1 LIDGLIA
8 LPESDRPRASVIV
21 LAWRNAELLGRCL
34 RSLAT
39 YVSPAIAYE
48 TVIVCN
54 GATTE
59 VVALVQEHVRG
70 ARVVHSPV
78 NLGFAGGCNTGRAAA
93 RGEFL
98 VLLNDD
104 AEVCEGWLESLL
116 ATADAHPQAGAVG
129 GLIRFPDGTLQEAGC
144 VLWSDGSTTP
154 LGRGLPRTTR
164 QYRYLRQVSYCS
176 ACSLLVRAQTW
187 DAAGGMDEAYF
198 PGYYEDV
205 DLCLAIRALGQ
216 TVVYDP
222 HACVLHHES
231 ASLDTR
237 YKHFVFGRG
246 QARFREKWASV
257 LPVFAEPD
265 PSSEA
270 AIARA
275 VFSARG
281 CHTRVLVIDDRY
293 PDPGA
298 GSGFGRMYDTVAA
311 VAGTGAAVSVFASDV
326 AASQTTALDRL
337 GIEVIEAE
345 PDASQTLG
353 PDDVLARHVAD
364 PATVYDAV
372 IISRPNN
379 FDRYA
384 PLVRSAQ
391 PQASLIYDAEAL
403 YHRRL
408 QRQLDLADDDAAAD
422 RLGAELAL
430 WQAVEHRIPV
440 EADHVVTI
448 SADEG
453 AVLAA
458 VPGHAP
464 VSVFAPVGGRGPTS
478 PRPFTERA
486 DLLFVAGWLSG
497 ADSPN
502 GDGLVWFAQQV
513 LPLVRLSVPWVRL
526 RVTGAR
532 PPAELTRLA
541 GPSLSFTGYV
551 EDLDTAYGTARAV
564 ISPARYGAGVKLK
577 TVEALGHGVPVVAT
591 EVGAEG
597 IAGPLR
603 GAVLVT
609 DDPHRFAA
617 YLVGLIDDQPTW
629 EAQHRRILAALSRA
643 TARSSEE
650 PFWPNLINQVRQERA
665 AASRGPAT
673 AIMGG

>member
-1 LIDGLIA
+1 LIEGLIT
-8 LPESDRPRASVIV
+8 LPEFDRPRVSVIV

-39 YVSPAIAYE
+39 YVSREIAYE

-54 GATTE
+54 GATAE

-70 ARVVHSPV
+70 AHVVHSPV
-78 NLGFAGGCNTGRAAA
+78 NLGFAGGCNRGRGAA

-104 AEVCEGWLESLL
+104 AEVCTGWLESLL
-116 ATADAHPQAGAVG
+116 VTADTHPRAGAVG
-129 GLIRFPDGTLQEAGC
+129 GLIRFPDGTMQEAGC

-154 LGRGLPRTTR
+154 LGRGLPKTTR
-164 QYRYLRQVSYCS
+164 RYRYLREVSYCS
-176 ACSLLVRAQTW
+176 ACSLLVRADTW

-246 QARFREKWASV
+246 QARFREKWAGV
-257 LPVFAEPD
+257 LPIFAPPEPE
-265 PSSEA
+265 SEA
-270 AIARA
+270 ATARA
-275 VFSARG
+275 VYLARG

-298 GSGFGRMYDTVAA
+298 GSGFGRMFDAVAA
-311 VAGTGAAVSVFASDV
+311 IAEAGAAVDVFASDV
-326 AASQTTALDRL
+326 AAQGTPALDRL
-337 GIEVIEAE
+337 GVAVIEPE
-345 PDASQTLG
+345 PYAPQPVT
-353 PDDVLARHVAD
+353 PHEVLRRHLAD
-364 PATVYDAV
+364 PATIYDTV

-384 PLVRSAQ
+384 PLVRSHQ
-391 PQASLIYDAEAL
+391 PQATLVYDAEAL
-403 YHRRL
+403 YHRRI
-408 QRQLDLADDDAAAD
+408 QRQLALTDDDTKAGLLAV
-422 RLGAELAL
+422 ELAL
-430 WQAVEHRIPV
+430 HQALELRIPS
-440 EADHVVTI
+440 EADHIVTI
-448 SADEG
+448 SAEEG

-464 VSVFAPVGGRGPTS
+464 VSVFEPSGGRGPVN
-478 PRPFTERA
+478 PRPFAERS
-486 DLLFVAGWLSG
+486 DLLFVAGWLPG

-502 GDGLVWFAQQV
+502 GDGLVWFAHHV
-513 LPLVRLSVPWVRL
+513 LPMVRAAVPWVRL

-532 PPAELTRLA
+532 PPEELARLA
-541 GPSLSFTGYV
+541 GPSLRFTGYI
-551 EDLDTAYGTARAV
+551 EDLGAAYDAARAV
-564 ISPARYGAGVKLK
+564 ISPTRYGAGVKLK

-597 IAGPLR
+597 IAEPLR
-603 GAVLVT
+603 SAVLVT
-609 DDPHRFAA
+609 DDPHQFAS
-617 YLVGLIDDQPTW
+617 YLVGLIDDQTTW
-629 EAQHRRILAALSRA
+629 EAQHRRILNALDRA
-643 TARSSEE
+643 SARPPGQPS
-650 PFWPNLINQVRQERA
+650 WPDLIAQLRQERA
-665 AASRGPAT
+665 ALSRTRPK